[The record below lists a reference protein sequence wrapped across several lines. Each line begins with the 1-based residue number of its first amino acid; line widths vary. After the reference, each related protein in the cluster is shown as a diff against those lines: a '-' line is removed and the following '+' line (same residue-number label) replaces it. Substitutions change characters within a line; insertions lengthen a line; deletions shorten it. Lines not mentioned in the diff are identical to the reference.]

1 MTSGE
6 RARLLPPAIAVFL
19 LLLLAALATLQYQWI
34 GRVSDLERQRMREN
48 LQSAGSRFTE
58 DFDREL
64 TRAFLRFHP
73 EPGGSTEDGLE
84 RGLERIL
91 HQYDRW
97 RDEAPWPELIAAVF
111 AVRRTAGGTLELS
124 RLRPEARRFEP
135 VPWPAGFDAARQR
148 LATEIAKGQHHF
160 PFAAID
166 PEVPGLTLPLS
177 FGPASDA
184 GGTLLFLQMDRQVL
198 AEVVLPELTRR
209 HFGSPEE
216 TDYALAVLD
225 AGGRAVFRS
234 DPDVP
239 LETFHKADLRLGML
253 GLRPFHEMRS
263 VLPRSQ
269 GRRQNR
275 ETVVMRQR
283 HGPFGVHIAVPR
295 SEAQGEKQ
303 ENPSGGA
310 WQLAIQHRVGSLEAA
325 VAHAR
330 YHNMAVSLGILALVA
345 ITSGLMVVT
354 TQRAQR
360 LARQQIEFVAGVT
373 HELHTPL
380 TAIRSA
386 GQNLADGVVADAQQ
400 VRRYG
405 SLIEREGRRLTDLVG
420 QVLELAGIQSGR
432 RVYQVQPEDV
442 EALVEGALEDCRVL
456 LDEKKVRVEREI
468 PTDLPP
474 VLADGAAL
482 RRALRNLIENAAR
495 HATGSEGWI
504 GLQARGAKEGVEI
517 TVADHGPGIRRE
529 DLPHLFKPF
538 YRGKD
543 TKTNGVPGS
552 GLGLSV
558 VRHVVEALGG
568 RVSVVSSGSGEGER
582 GSAFTLHL
590 PAARSGEPA

>member
-1 MTSGE
+1 MTSRE

-19 LLLLAALATLQYQWI
+19 LLLLAALATLQYRWI
-34 GRVSDLERQRMREN
+34 GRLSDMERQRMHEN
-48 LQSAGSRFTE
+48 LKSAGSRFTE

-64 TRAFLRFHP
+64 TRAFIYFHP
-73 EPGGSTEDGLE
+73 EPDGAAGDSLN
-84 RGLERIL
+84 RVLY
-91 HQYDRW
+91 QYDRW
-97 RDEAPWPELIAAVF
+97 RDNAPWPDMIQDFFTA
-111 AVRRTAGGTLELS
+111 RRKADGTLELS
-124 RLRPEARRFEP
+124 RFQPEARRFEP
-135 VPWPAGFDAARQR
+135 VPWPAGFEGAKRR
-148 LATEIAKGQHHF
+148 LSTEIVDRQHRF
-160 PFAAID
+160 PFALID
-166 PEVPGLTLPLS
+166 PDLPGLALPLA
-177 FGPASDA
+177 FGPAAKTDA
-184 GGTLLFLQMDRQVL
+184 TLLLLQMNRQVL
-198 AEVVLPELTRR
+198 AEEVLPELTRR
-209 HFGSPEE
+209 HFGSPEG
-216 TDYALAVLD
+216 TDYSLAVLD
-225 AGGRAVFRS
+225 SGGRAVFRS

-239 LETFHKADLRLGML
+239 LETFRKADLRLGML

-263 VLPRSQ
+263 VWPRS
-269 GRRQNR
+269 RQR
-275 ETVVMRQR
+275 EGPAKRPR
-283 HGPFGVHIAVPR
+283 HGPFGMHIVVSP
-295 SEAQGEKQ
+295 EEQGEKQ
-303 ENPSGGA
+303 SAPESRAGENA
-310 WQLAIQHRVGSLEAA
+310 WHLAIQHRVGSLEAA
-325 VAHAR
+325 VAQAR
-330 YHNMAVSLGILALVA
+330 HHNMAISLGILALVA

-360 LARQQIEFVAGVT
+360 LASQQIEFVAGVT

-432 RVYQVQPEDV
+432 RVYEVRPEDIK
-442 EALVEGALEDCRVL
+442 ALVEGALEDCRVL
-456 LDEKKVRVEREI
+456 LDEKKVQVEREI
-468 PTDLPP
+468 PPDLPP

-482 RRALRNLIENAAR
+482 RRALRNLIENAVR
-495 HATGSEGWI
+495 HGGPEGWI

-568 RVSVVSSGSGEGER
+568 RVSVVSGDGGEGET

-590 PAARSGEPA
+590 PAARSGETA

>member
-1 MTSGE
+1 MTSRG
-6 RARLLPPAIAVFL
+6 ARLLPPAIAVFL
-19 LLLLAALATLQYQWI
+19 LLLLAVLATLQYQWI
-34 GRVSDLERQRMREN
+34 GRVSDLERQRMHEN
-48 LQSAGSRFTE
+48 LESAGARFTE

-64 TRAFLRFHP
+64 TRAFIFFHP
-73 EPGGSTEDGLE
+73 EPGGSTEEGLKRAMGQYE
-84 RGLERIL
+84 RWSA
-91 HQYDRW
+91 D
-97 RDEAPWPELIAAVF
+97 APWPDLIQGIYAASRK
-111 AVRRTAGGTLELS
+111 ADGTLGLS
-124 RLRPEARRFEP
+124 QLQLESGHFEP
-135 VPWPAGFDAARQR
+135 VPWPAGFEGARRR
-148 LATEIAKGQHHF
+148 LTTELADGHGAKHRF
-160 PFAAID
+160 PFGLID
-166 PEVPGLTLPLS
+166 AELPGLTLPLA

-184 GGTLLFLQMDRQVL
+184 GGTLLLLQMDRQVL
-198 AEVVLPELTRR
+198 AEEVLPELTRR
-209 HFGSPEE
+209 HFGSPQGN
-216 TDYALAVLD
+216 DYSLAVLD

-239 LETFHKADLRLGML
+239 LEAFRDADLRLGML
-253 GLRPFHEMRS
+253 GLRPIHEMRS
-263 VLPRSQ
+263 VWPRSPR
-269 GRRQNR
+269 GEHRGPGI
-275 ETVVMRQR
+275 RQR
-283 HGPFGVHIAVPR
+283 HAPFGMHIVVSPT
-295 SEAQGEKQ
+295 EDPGEKRKIAM
-303 ENPSGGA
+303 EAPGGGA

-325 VAHAR
+325 VARAR
-330 YHNMAVSLGILALVA
+330 RHNMAVSLGILALVA

-386 GQNLADGVVADAQQ
+386 GQNLADGVVADGQQ

-432 RVYQVQPEDV
+432 RVYEVRPEDV

-468 PTDLPP
+468 PPDLPP
-474 VLADGAAL
+474 VLADGAAV
-482 RRALRNLIENAAR
+482 RRALRNLIENAVR
-495 HATGSEGWI
+495 HGGTEGWV

-517 TVADHGPGIRRE
+517 TVADRGPGIRRE

-568 RVSVVSSGSGEGER
+568 RVSVASATTGEGER

-590 PAARSGEPA
+590 PAARSGETA

>member
-1 MTSGE
+1 MTSQE

-19 LLLLAALATLQYQWI
+19 LLLLAVLATLQHRVI
-34 GRVSDLERQRMREN
+34 GRVSDLERQRMHQN
-48 LQSAGSRFTE
+48 LQAAGSRFAE

-64 TRAFLRFHP
+64 TRAFLNFHP
-73 EPGGSTEDGLE
+73 EPEGPTEEGLN
-84 RGLERIL
+84 RVL

-97 RDEAPWPELIAAVF
+97 RDTAPWPDLIKDLFTA
-111 AVRRTAGGTLELS
+111 RRKADGTLEIS
-124 RLRPEARRFEP
+124 RFLPEARRFEP
-135 VPWPAGFDAARQR
+135 VPWPAGFEGTRRR
-148 LATEIAKGQHHF
+148 LASEIAHRQHRF
-160 PFAAID
+160 PFAVID
-166 PEVPGLTLPLS
+166 PDLPGLALPLA
-177 FGPASDA
+177 FGPASKVD
-184 GGTLLFLQMDRQVL
+184 GTLLLLQMDRQVL
-198 AEVVLPELTRR
+198 AEEILPELTRR

-216 TDYALAVLD
+216 TDYSLAVLD
-225 AGGRAVFRS
+225 SAGRAVFRS

-239 LETFHKADLRLGML
+239 LETFRTADLRLGML

-263 VLPRSQ
+263 VWPRGQ
-269 GRRQNR
+269 RREGQ
-275 ETVVMRQR
+275 VIRQR
-283 HGPFGVHIAVPR
+283 HGPFGMHIVVSPT
-295 SEAQGEKQ
+295 EEQGEKRIDP
-303 ENPSGGA
+303 ENRGGEGA
-310 WQLAIQHRVGSLEAA
+310 WHLAIQHRVGSLEAA
-325 VAHAR
+325 VARAR
-330 YHNMAVSLGILALVA
+330 HHNMAVSLGILALVA

-432 RVYQVQPEDV
+432 RVYEVRPEDIN
-442 EALVEGALEDCRVL
+442 ALVEGALEDCRVL
-456 LDEKKVRVEREI
+456 LDEKKVQVEREI
-468 PTDLPP
+468 PPGLPP

-482 RRALRNLIENAAR
+482 RRALRNLIENAVR
-495 HATGSEGWI
+495 HGGTEGWI

-568 RVSVVSSGSGEGER
+568 RVSVASGEGAR

-590 PAARSGEPA
+590 PAARSGETA